1 MRCVDTGKTC
11 GHTSEGTARDGR
23 LGQTMLEYVVVLVVF
38 LGLTAVL
45 SLLLYAIR
53 QNGVR
58 VLDLVSSEYP

>member
-1 MRCVDTGKTC
+1 
-11 GHTSEGTARDGR
+11 
-23 LGQTMLEYVVVLVVF
+23 MLEYVVVLVVF